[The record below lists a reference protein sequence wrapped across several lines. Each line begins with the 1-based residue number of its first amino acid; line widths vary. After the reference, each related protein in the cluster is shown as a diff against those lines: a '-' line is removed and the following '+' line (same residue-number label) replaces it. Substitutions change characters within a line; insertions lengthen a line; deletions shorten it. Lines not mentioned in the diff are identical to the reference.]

1 MSKKVMEAALWT
13 EEERRFQ
20 EEGLASE
27 KALRPELSC
36 LLKAEQGDQN
46 EAQGLRSEGNPLG
59 MSF

>member
-1 MSKKVMEAALWT
+1 MEAALWT
-13 EEERRFQ
+13 AEERRFQ